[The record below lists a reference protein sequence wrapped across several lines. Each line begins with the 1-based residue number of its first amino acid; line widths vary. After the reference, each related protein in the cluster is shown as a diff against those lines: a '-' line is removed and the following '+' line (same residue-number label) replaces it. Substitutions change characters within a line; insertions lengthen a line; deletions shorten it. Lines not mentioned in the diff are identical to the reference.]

1 MMVVTIFLWNIDV
14 GYVGN
19 ESLES
24 LVRVILIDR
33 HKVLADFYRYEMS
46 GKLDTFVRT
55 IVQEN
60 NLKVLLYIGYLVSE
74 RKW

>member
-1 MMVVTIFLWNIDV
+1 M
-14 GYVGN
+14 
-19 ESLES
+19 
-24 LVRVILIDR
+24 RVILIDR

-74 RKW
+74 RK